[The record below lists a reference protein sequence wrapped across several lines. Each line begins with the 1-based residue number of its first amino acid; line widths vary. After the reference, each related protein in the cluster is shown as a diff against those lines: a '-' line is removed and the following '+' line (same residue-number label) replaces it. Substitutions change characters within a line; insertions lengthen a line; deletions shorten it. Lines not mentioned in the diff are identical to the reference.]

1 MDNTW
6 ILKRTDGAHGDDI
19 MLMDSKADIL
29 DFLDAQEDPKTP
41 AWLVQKYVERPLLLE
56 GSRKFDMRMWVLLDS
71 QFNIRVFR
79 EGVLRT
85 CSVPFTLDDLSN
97 NYAHISNHGLQ
108 EKHADFGSK
117 EEGNELMFSAF
128 AKFLKTKGAA
138 LEDVIEQANEIICTT
153 LLAVKDKE
161 EKDKA
166 AGLAPDYG
174 EEEAPKPVRSPSF
187 KKATGTSSSRRLGKE
202 MLQAYTKQGKSL
214 RVDDKFKKT
223 SFTPP
228 PPPKEERAKVRVYS
242 AEDMI
247 ESNKQPTY
255 AGSTKSEKMEKARY
269 KAEDLISKRVSKGK
283 DGEELSAKYYDG
295 EDVDDDN
302 ENEGDPEQEI

>member
-161 EKDKA
+161 ENQVDFMTFQVYGFDFMIDADINVSLLEVNASPAVADRLLKKFSIAVIESAIDPVFSGDAAKTSAVAGEESKLAEAAELPGSDDFDVIYVNNGKDGRGGEDEDAGKAEEVDFEFELIGAAKKMADDGGAA
-166 AGLAPDYG
+166 AGG
-174 EEEAPKPVRSPSF
+174 
-187 KKATGTSSSRRLGKE
+187 
-202 MLQAYTKQGKSL
+202 
-214 RVDDKFKKT
+214 
-223 SFTPP
+223 
-228 PPPKEERAKVRVYS
+228 
-242 AEDMI
+242 
-247 ESNKQPTY
+247 
-255 AGSTKSEKMEKARY
+255 KMEK
-269 KAEDLISKRVSKGK
+269 K
-283 DGEELSAKYYDG
+283 
-295 EDVDDDN
+295 
-302 ENEGDPEQEI
+302 